1 MCVCVCVCVYFT
13 TYLSIQLLTVP
24 FLVGVLL
31 LDPPWAFLMF
41 LPAYLIGE
49 MWIGVCYATVLDQV
63 PHRLVSSAV
72 VLWLFINNN
81 IGGAVPLLV
90 PVIEQYWE
98 LRYSLLVLFPGC
110 YLMAAMFFT
119 ATLLTMCCRAVLK
132 RRRNDFERKKLLPK
146 QGCQHNEIVEYSSV
160 NYGSTDH
167 N

>member
-1 MCVCVCVCVYFT
+1 MCVC
-13 TYLSIQLLTVP
+13 ILLPISP
-24 FLVGVLL
+24 FSYSLYRFWLVFCSWTHPGHSCML
-31 LDPPWAFLMF
+31 

-98 LRYSLLVLFPGC
+98 LSLRYSLLVLFPGC